1 MGEFNVYGIYVPS
14 LLVQAL
20 LAYICFRGLSPLT
33 NKLIAQ
39 GWIALPSIFN
49 LCFYLLLLLV
59 IHQIL
64 LGPVRE
70 MFAKLKIELG
80 ERK

>member
-1 MGEFNVYGIYVPS
+1 MGEFNVYGIYLPA

-20 LAYICFRGLSPLT
+20 FAYICFRLLSPLT
-33 NKLIAQ
+33 NKWITQ

-59 IHQIL
+59 IHQVFVG
-64 LGPVRE
+64 LG
-70 MFAKLKIELG
+70 A
-80 ERK
+80 

>member
-20 LAYICFRGLSPLT
+20 LAYICFRGLSLLT

-59 IHQIL
+59 IHQIFV
-64 LGPVRE
+64 GVG
-70 MFAKLKIELG
+70 A
-80 ERK
+80 